1 MLSPASPTP
10 RDPTIHVVD
19 DDPAVLDSVTLLL
32 RSHGLQAVPYAS
44 ARQFLDAYQHGQI
57 GCLVLDLRMPGMGG
71 LELQQALNEEG
82 IDVPVVFL
90 TGHGDVQQCSRA
102 FKAGAIDFLTKPIDE
117 LALVN
122 AVRRGIQSSIDRHV
136 KLTQTREIEEQLT
149 RLTRREL
156 EILRYIVDGRSSRE
170 IALILD
176 LSPRTVEAHRA
187 NVYSK
192 LEVLTLA
199 DLVRLYLMALSDQRL
214 AERLASGPA

>member
-1 MLSPASPTP
+1 M
-10 RDPTIHVVD
+10 
-19 DDPAVLDSVTLLL
+19 
-32 RSHGLQAVPYAS
+32 
-44 ARQFLDAYQHGQI
+44 
-57 GCLVLDLRMPGMGG
+57 
-71 LELQQALNEEG
+71 
-82 IDVPVVFL
+82 
-90 TGHGDVQQCSRA
+90 
-102 FKAGAIDFLTKPIDE
+102 
-117 LALVN
+117 
-122 AVRRGIQSSIDRHV
+122 RRGIQSSIDRHV

-170 IALILD
+170 IALILA

>member
-10 RDPTIHVVD
+10 RDPPIHVVD

-44 ARQFLDAYQHGQI
+44 ARQFLDAYQPGQI
-57 GCLVLDLRMPGMGG
+57 GCLVLD
-71 LELQQALNEEG
+71 QALNEEG